1 MKKNTLISIISIA
14 AASIAAVPAHS
25 AETYTIDPNHTW
37 PMFEVNHL
45 GFSTQRGRFNKTS
58 GKITL
63 DTAAQKGSVELT
75 IETASLDMGF
85 DKWNEHMKSPDFF
98 NVKFFPA
105 MRFTSDKLK
114 FDGDK
119 VVAAEGYFTLLGVS
133 KPLTLA
139 VSNFRCGPHPMTKKP
154 HCGADISAT
163 IKRTEFGMSKFVPAV
178 SDEVKI
184 MSPVEAM
191 KD

>member
-1 MKKNTLISIISIA
+1 MSKSIVSIIAIA
-14 AASIAAVPAHS
+14 AASVIAVPGYA
-25 AETYTIDPNHTW
+25 AESYTIDPAHTW

-45 GFSTQRGRFNKTS
+45 GYSTQRGRFNKSS

-63 DTAAQKGSVELT
+63 DTAAKKGSVELV
-75 IETASLDMGF
+75 IETASIDMGF
-85 DKWNEHMKSPDFF
+85 DKWDEHMKSEDFF
-98 NVKFFPA
+98 NVGLFPT
-105 MRFTSDKLK
+105 MRFTSDKLV

-133 KPLTLA
+133 KPLTLT
-139 VSNFRCGPHPMTKKP
+139 VSNFRCAPHPMNKKQT
-154 HCGADISAT
+154 CGADISVT
-163 IKRTEFGMSKFVPAV
+163 IQRMQFGMSKFVPAV

-184 MSPVEAM
+184 SSPVEAI

>member
-1 MKKNTLISIISIA
+1 MKKFIVSIISIA
-14 AASIAAVPAHS
+14 AASMVAVPAHS
-25 AETYTIDPNHTW
+25 AESYTIDPNHTW
-37 PMFEVNHL
+37 PIFEVNHL

-58 GKITL
+58 GTIIL
-63 DTAAQKGSVELT
+63 DTAARKGSVDLT

-85 DKWNEHMKSPDFF
+85 DKWDEHMKSADFF
-98 NVKFFPA
+98 NVVQFPT
-105 MRFTSDKLK
+105 MRFTADKLV
-114 FDGDK
+114 FDGDR
-119 VVAAEGYFTLLGVS
+119 VVAAEGNFTLLGVS

-163 IKRTEFGMSKFVPAV
+163 IKRTEFGMAKFVPAV
-178 SDEVKI
+178 SDDVKI
-184 MSPVEAM
+184 TSPVEAM

>member
-1 MKKNTLISIISIA
+1 MNKNIIGILAIA
-14 AASIAAVPAHS
+14 VSALTAIPAHA
-25 AETYTIDPNHTW
+25 AESYTIDPTHTW

-58 GKITL
+58 GKIIL
-63 DTAAQKGSVELT
+63 DTAAKKGSVDLT

-85 DKWNEHMKSPDFF
+85 EKWDEHMKSQDFF
-98 NVKFFPA
+98 NVTQHPT
-105 MRFTSDKLK
+105 MRFTSDKLV

-119 VVAAEGYFTLLGVS
+119 IVAAEGKLTLLGTTRPVT
-133 KPLTLA
+133 LT
-139 VSNFRCGPHPMTKKP
+139 VSNFHCAPHPMNKKQT
-154 HCGADISAT
+154 CGAEISTT
-163 IKRTEFGMSKFVPAV
+163 IQRMQFGMAKFIPLV

-184 MSPVEAM
+184 MSPVEAT

>member
-1 MKKNTLISIISIA
+1 MSKSIVSIIAIA
-14 AASIAAVPAHS
+14 TASVIAVPAYA
-25 AETYTIDPNHTW
+25 AESYTIDPTHTW

-63 DTAAQKGSVELT
+63 DTAAKTGSVDLT

-85 DKWNEHMKSPDFF
+85 DKWDEHMKSVDFF
-98 NVKFFPA
+98 NVGQHPT
-105 MRFTSDKLK
+105 MRFTSDKLV

-119 VVAAEGYFTLLGVS
+119 VVAAEGNFTLLGTTRPVT
-133 KPLTLA
+133 LT
-139 VSNFRCGPHPMTKKP
+139 VSNFRCAPHPMNRKQT
-154 HCGADISAT
+154 CGAEISTT
-163 IKRTEFGMSKFVPAV
+163 IQRMQFGMAKYVPMV

-184 MSPVEAM
+184 SSPVEAI

>member
-1 MKKNTLISIISIA
+1 MSKSIVSIIAIA
-14 AASIAAVPAHS
+14 AASVIAVPGYA
-25 AETYTIDPNHTW
+25 AESYTIDPAHTW

-45 GFSTQRGRFNKTS
+45 GYSTPRGRFNKSS

-63 DTAAQKGSVELT
+63 DTAAKKGSVELV
-75 IETASLDMGF
+75 IETASIDMGF
-85 DKWNEHMKSPDFF
+85 DKWDEHMKSEDFF
-98 NVKFFPA
+98 NVGLFPT
-105 MRFTSDKLK
+105 MRFTSDKLV

-133 KPLTLA
+133 KPLTLT
-139 VSNFRCGPHPMTKKP
+139 VSNFRCAPHPMNKKQT
-154 HCGADISAT
+154 CGADISVT
-163 IKRTEFGMSKFVPAV
+163 IQRMQFGMSKFVPAV

-184 MSPVEAM
+184 SSPVEAI

>member
-1 MKKNTLISIISIA
+1 MNKNIIAIALSSLI
-14 AASIAAVPAHS
+14 AVPAYA
-25 AETYTIDPNHTW
+25 AESYTIDSTHTW
-37 PMFEVNHL
+37 PTFEVNHM
-45 GFSTQRGRFNKTS
+45 GFSTQRGRFNVTS

-63 DTAAQKGSVELT
+63 DTAAKRGSVELV

-85 DKWNEHMKSPDFF
+85 DKWDEHMKSVDFF
-98 NVKFFPA
+98 NVGLFPT
-105 MRFTSDKLK
+105 MRFTSDKLM

-133 KPLTLA
+133 KPLTLT
-139 VSNFRCGPHPMTKKP
+139 VSNFRCAPHPMNKKQT
-154 HCGADISAT
+154 CGADISVT
-163 IKRTEFGMSKFVPAV
+163 IKRSEFGMAKYVPAV

-184 MSPVEAM
+184 SSPVEAI